1 MTPSF
6 IGIYLPV
13 GFFLLLAAACLIYLL
28 SHR

>member
-1 MTPSF
+1 MSPSI
-6 IGIYLPV
+6 IGLYLPI